1 MNVVFIVVAVNTT
14 TMISTKNLVFI
25 KSLVFIKV
33 LRDFKHII
41 SRVNIIKAYNFVF
54 KRLTLASVTSATPPM
69 ESFEY
74 IEAAGLQKMV
84 ISSRKSSTQRILGRR
99 VCIYISFYTYNFLY
113 TVLYTL
119 FLTF

>member
-14 TMISTKNLVFI
+14 TMISTKILVFIKNFVFIKNLLFI

-33 LRDFKHII
+33 LRDFKHI
-41 SRVNIIKAYNFVF
+41 SSSVNIIKAYNFVF
-54 KRLTLASVTSATPPM
+54 KRLTMASVTSATPPM

-84 ISSRKSSTQRILGRR
+84 ISSRKSSTQRILGR
-99 VCIYISFYTYNFLY
+99 
-113 TVLYTL
+113 
-119 FLTF
+119 